1 MRICHLNN
9 ANSHIKVGIYACSPE
24 KSSFKATFTDF
35 ILGPCLWG
43 KHQGQAADIV
53 DLNMLDLAIDIA
65 SKAHEGQLDTGGNKY
80 IEHPLRVS
88 KTVNNINEKIVAVLH
103 DTLEDTK
110 ITKDDLINY
119 GFNKEIIDAII
130 TITKK
135 ADEDYNDYIS
145 RIKLNNLAK
154 TVKIADILDNLNFS
168 RLKEINSDDI
178 KRNIKYLNTLKKL
191 LY

>member
-1 MRICHLNN
+1 MKILQI
-9 ANSHIKVGIYACSPE
+9 NSVYKNGS
-24 KSSFKATFTDF
+24 T
-35 ILGPCLWG
+35 G
-43 KHQGQAADIV
+43 KIVYDIHTG
-53 DLNMLDLAIDIA
+53 LT
-65 SKAHEGQLDTGGNKY
+65 SKN
-80 IEHPLRVS
+80 IESIVCFGRG
-88 KTVNNINEKIVAVLH
+88 NNINEKIVAVLH

-178 KRNIKYLNTLKKL
+178 KRNIKYLNTLNKL